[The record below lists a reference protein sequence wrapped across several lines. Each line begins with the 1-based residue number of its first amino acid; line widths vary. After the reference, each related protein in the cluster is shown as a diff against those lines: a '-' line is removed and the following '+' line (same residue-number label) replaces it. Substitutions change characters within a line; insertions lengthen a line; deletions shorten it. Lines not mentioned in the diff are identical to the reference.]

1 MAASEYTRGSMDIS
15 DQTST
20 WNGFIKGAVG
30 GSALLL
36 TILAYLTFTL
46 AIGMN
51 WLISLII
58 CAGAAVVG
66 GLLMGMGGAWIG
78 TVIGL
83 TALAVFVQIV
93 ISVSRALI
101 G

>member
-15 DQTST
+15 DQAST
-20 WNGFIKGAVG
+20 WNGFIKGSVW
-30 GSALLL
+30 GSALIL
-36 TILAYLTFTL
+36 TLVAYLTFTL

-51 WLISLII
+51 WMIALVI
-58 CAGAAVVG
+58 CAGAALVG

-78 TVIGL
+78 TVVGL
-83 TALAVFVQIV
+83 TALAVFVQIIIG
-93 ISVSRALI
+93 ISKALI